1 MRVLLGSLG
10 APDAYLAKAL
20 GEAGHVVETASDLAE
35 LMLAADGEDYDA
47 VLVEAAGLAD
57 VQIPPLAAAA
67 GRGLLVLLVDAATPP
82 EAARAL
88 RAGADACFV
97 RPLRFMEL
105 EARLLALARLRQAQP
120 AAMPQT
126 LALDPGS
133 RTARAGGRSLALSM
147 REYALLD
154 HLAAR
159 AGEAVGADQIL
170 EHVWGQGYAG
180 PDRVRTGVARLR
192 AKLRAA
198 FGQDMIDTVRGHGYR
213 LDAKMKLISSD

>member
-47 VLVEAAGLAD
+47 VLLEAASLED
-57 VQIPPLAAAA
+57 VQIPPLAAAV
-67 GRGLLVLLVDAATPP
+67 GRGLLVLLVDAATPA
-82 EAARAL
+82 ETARAL
-88 RAGADACFV
+88 RAGADASFV

-120 AAMPQT
+120 AATQT

-154 HLAAR
+154 HLASR

-198 FGQDMIDTVRGHGYR
+198 FGEDMIDTVRGHGYR
-213 LDAKMKLISSD
+213 LDAKMKLISSG